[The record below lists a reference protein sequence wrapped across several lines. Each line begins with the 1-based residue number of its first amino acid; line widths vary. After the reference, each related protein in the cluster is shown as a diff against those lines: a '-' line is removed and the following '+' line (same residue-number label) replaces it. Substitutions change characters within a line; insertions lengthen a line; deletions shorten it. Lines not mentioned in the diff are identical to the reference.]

1 MYGIIGYPL
10 LLTFSPGYFTKK
22 FEALGIGDTYSKF
35 PLASI
40 QLVKGLLEQ
49 NPELKGLNVTIPYKQ
64 EIIPFLDELDDT
76 ALHIGAVNC
85 IRIREGKLK
94 GYNTDT
100 LGFTKTLKP
109 VLKAQHTHALILGTG
124 GASKAVAYSLKQLG
138 ISFRFVSRHKSA
150 QNLTY
155 AELDEKVIA
164 AHTLIINCTP
174 LGMAPETEACPDL
187 PYHLFGPGHLLYDLI
202 YNPEETLFLKKGKAM
217 GATIKNGYD
226 MLIEQAEASW
236 QIWQET

>member
-22 FEALGIGDTYSKF
+22 FEALGINDTYSKF

-40 QLVKGLLEQ
+40 QEVKKLLAQ
-49 NPELKGLNVTIPYKQ
+49 NPGLNGLNVTIPYKQ

-85 IRIREGKLK
+85 IRIRTGRLK

-109 VLKAQHTHALILGTG
+109 VLKTQHTSALILGTG

-138 ISFRFVSRHKSA
+138 ISFRFVSRHKA
-150 QNLTY
+150 EHTLTY
-155 AELDEKVIA
+155 AELDEKVMA

-174 LGMAPETEACPDL
+174 LGMAPETEHCPDI
-187 PYHLFGPGHLLYDLI
+187 PYQLLTPAHLLYDLI
-202 YNPEETLFLKKGKAM
+202 YNPAETLFLTKGRAR
-217 GATIKNGYD
+217 GAEIKNGYD

-236 QIWQET
+236 HIWQET